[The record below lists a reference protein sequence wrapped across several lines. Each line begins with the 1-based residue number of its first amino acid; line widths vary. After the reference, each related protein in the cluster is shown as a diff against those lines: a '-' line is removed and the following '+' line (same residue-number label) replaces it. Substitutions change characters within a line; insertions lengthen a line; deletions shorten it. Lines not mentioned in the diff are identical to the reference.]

1 MMDVVYMDSEAFGVS
16 VSNAGSCF
24 AFWGGFV
31 HMKKRVFFSEA
42 AYLAGLAVLAIG
54 TALMEAADFGL
65 SMVVAPAYLMHLRVS
80 QFFPAFSF
88 GMAEYVLQGIL
99 LVLLVI
105 LMRRVKLSYLF
116 SFVTAVLYGLMLDTA
131 MALMPAVG
139 ADAMILRAACYA
151 AGLVVCSIGVALLF
165 HTYIAPEA
173 YELVVKEIS
182 GKRNLPIAKVKTV
195 YDCISCAAAVAMS
208 FAFFSLWHFEGV
220 KLGTVLCALV
230 NGTMIGA
237 ISKWL
242 DMHFEFSDA
251 LKLRGLFER

>member
-1 MMDVVYMDSEAFGVS
+1 
-16 VSNAGSCF
+16 
-24 AFWGGFV
+24 
-31 HMKKRVFFSEA
+31 MKKRVFFSEA

-151 AGLVVCSIGVALLF
+151 AGLVVCSVGVALLF

-208 FAFFSLWHFEGV
+208 FAFFGLWHFEGV

-242 DMHFEFSDA
+242 EMHFEFSDA

>member
-1 MMDVVYMDSEAFGVS
+1 
-16 VSNAGSCF
+16 
-24 AFWGGFV
+24 
-31 HMKKRVFFSEA
+31 MKKRFFFSEA
-42 AYLAGLAVLAIG
+42 AYLMGLAVLAVG

-99 LVLLVI
+99 LLLLVI

-116 SFVTAVLYGLMLDTA
+116 SFVTAVLYGMMLDTA

-151 AGLVVCSIGVALLF
+151 AGLVVCSVGVALLF

-208 FAFFSLWHFEGV
+208 FAFFGLWHFEGV

-230 NGTMIGA
+230 NGMMIGA

-242 DMHFEFSDA
+242 EMHFEFSDA

>member
-1 MMDVVYMDSEAFGVS
+1 
-16 VSNAGSCF
+16 
-24 AFWGGFV
+24 
-31 HMKKRVFFSEA
+31 MKKRVFFSEA
-42 AYLAGLAVLAIG
+42 AYLVGLAVLAVG

-65 SMVVAPAYLMHLRVS
+65 SMVVAPAYLMHLKIS

-105 LMRRVKLSYLF
+105 IMRRIKLSYLF

-139 ADAMILRAACYA
+139 ADAMILRAVCYA
-151 AGLVVCSIGVALLF
+151 AGLVVCSVGVALLF

-173 YELVVKEIS
+173 YELVVKEIA
-182 GKRNLPIAKVKTV
+182 GKRSLPIAKVKTA

-208 FAFFSLWHFEGV
+208 FAFFGLWHFEGV